1 MVATET
7 EISLLVFR
15 KEYRDLYM
23 LEILQALSDIVYL
36 MILHVKQAKKNVSK
50 RNWKNGWHSEAP
62 PLGEHVIQI
71 EDLMLLNC
79 GVGEDS

>member
-7 EISLLVFR
+7 EISLSVFR

-36 MILHVKQAKKNVSK
+36 MILHVKQAKKK
-50 RNWKNGWHSEAP
+50 MFQRETGKT
-62 PLGEHVIQI
+62 
-71 EDLMLLNC
+71 
-79 GVGEDS
+79 VGILKLPHWENI

>member
-7 EISLLVFR
+7 EISLSVFR

-36 MILHVKQAKKNVSK
+36 MILHVKQAKKK
-50 RNWKNGWHSEAP
+50 MFQRETGKP
-62 PLGEHVIQI
+62 
-71 EDLMLLNC
+71 
-79 GVGEDS
+79 VGILKLPHWENI

>member
-7 EISLLVFR
+7 EISLSVFR

-36 MILHVKQAKKNVSK
+36 MILHIKQAKKKCFKEKLEK
-50 RNWKNGWHSEAP
+50 RLAF
-62 PLGEHVIQI
+62 
-71 EDLMLLNC
+71 
-79 GVGEDS
+79 